1 MTFIKYDDH
10 IEEHRKINEM
20 FKVDCDT
27 LTVNEHLNL
36 HLEYQYKTGKLT
48 EDQYKK
54 YKQS

>member
-20 FKVDCDT
+20 FGVDCDNVS
-27 LTVNEHLNL
+27 VNEHLNL
-36 HLEYQYKTGKLT
+36 HLEYQYRTGKLT

-54 YKQS
+54 YKQA